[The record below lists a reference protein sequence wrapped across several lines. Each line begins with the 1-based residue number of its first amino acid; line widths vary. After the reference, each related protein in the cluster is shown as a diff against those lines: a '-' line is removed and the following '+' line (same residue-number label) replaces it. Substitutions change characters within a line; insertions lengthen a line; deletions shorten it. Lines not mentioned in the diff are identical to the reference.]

1 MVTKI
6 RAFEGNTEKLIPI
19 SDITGTIQRDRVK
32 VDIASIVGNQVTL
45 NFVPLPNS
53 EFVFVNGL
61 AMTNGAA
68 YDYTLV
74 GAVITFN
81 SGVLTAT
88 GNVLINYSHN

>member
-1 MVTKI
+1 MVTKV

-19 SDITGTIQRDRVK
+19 SDITGTIQRDRLK
-32 VDIASIVGNQVTL
+32 IDIANIVNNQITL
-45 NFVPLPNS
+45 NFTPLANS

-61 AMTNGAA
+61 AMTDGAT

-74 GAVITFN
+74 GAIITFN